1 MPHRSTAR
9 ALAVLL
15 AFAFTVGACSTSTP
29 TPSPVPTTTPTQVP
43 VTAPPTAAPSARPLA
58 EVYGAIRTEVE
69 GIRGLKPTADVDP
82 VVIDADQLSKN
93 LTAEF
98 DTAYTGDTL
107 RNAEDELITL
117 GLLPAGSS
125 LRAITLAFQGGQVA
139 GYYSPDKNEL
149 FVVSRASSVGPAD
162 ESTYAHEFTHQLQ
175 DQHVDLD
182 ALGIDVLDQ
191 SDRSLARLAL
201 VEGDATSVQTTWM
214 AQNLTSAE
222 LGEVLAASLDPAALA
237 AFNNAPPYMRETAF
251 FPYQEGLAFVTRL
264 TAQGGYA
271 AIDAAFADPPD
282 STEQVL
288 HPDKYVE
295 REAPVAVTIPTGI
308 AKQLGAGWSEVAQDT
323 LGELLIRIWLQIGG
337 QTTFEAPK
345 AAAGWGGDRLA
356 LYRDGAG
363 KVAIGWVTAWDTAAD
378 ADEFFAAASAALNKL
393 GIASTMRKAGDDGAI
408 VIVSIGTVADH
419 IDGELAA
426 NAVVGGLPLLH

>member
-1 MPHRSTAR
+1 MPNRSTSR
-9 ALAVLL
+9 ALAALL
-15 AFAFTVGACSTSTP
+15 AFAFTVGACSTPTP
-29 TPSPVPTTTPTQVP
+29 SPSPVPTTAPTQVP
-43 VTAPPTAAPSARPLA
+43 ITAPPTAAPSARPLA
-58 EVYGAIRTEVE
+58 EVYGDIRTEVE
-69 GIRGLKPTADVDP
+69 GIRGLQPTAAVDP

-98 DTAYTGDTL
+98 DAAYTGDTL
-107 RNAEDELITL
+107 MNAEDELIAL

-191 SDRSLARLAL
+191 SDRSFARLAL

-214 AQNLTSAE
+214 AQNLTAAE

-237 AFNNAPPYMRETAF
+237 AFNNAPPYLRETAF

-271 AIDAAFADPPD
+271 AVDAAFAEPPD
-282 STEQVL
+282 STEQVI
-288 HPDKYVE
+288 HPEKYPN
-295 REAPVAVTIPTGI
+295 REAPVEVKIPTGI
-308 AKQLGAGWSEVAQDT
+308 AKQLGAGWTEAAQDT
-323 LGELLIRIWLQIGG
+323 LGELLIRVWLQIGG
-337 QTTFEAPK
+337 VTNIDAAT
-345 AAAGWGGDRLA
+345 AAAGWGGDRLV
-356 LYRDGAG
+356 LLRGPNGA
-363 KVAIGWVTAWDTAAD
+363 VSIGLVTVWDSSAD
-378 ADEFFAAASAALNKL
+378 AAEFAAAARTAASA
-393 GIASTMRKAGDDGAI
+393 IDDGADI
-408 VIVSIGTVADH
+408 TTDGRQRVWIGMGEATLEVIGA
-419 IDGELAA
+419 L
-426 NAVVGGLPLLH
+426 GGGSPGG